1 MGAIQCVFYS
11 AHYRAEV
18 RWSMFYV
25 GVTPYANILHPNGVL
40 CLKMLFV
47 FLGLFVE
54 SVYHVEECEVWC
66 HIVPG
71 LYSALCINRAAH
83 VA

>member
-25 GVTPYANILHPNGVL
+25 GVTPYANILHPNGAL
-40 CLKMLFV
+40 CRTSR
-47 FLGLFVE
+47 FLGVI
-54 SVYHVEECEVWC
+54 CAM
-66 HIVPG
+66 
-71 LYSALCINRAAH
+71 ALKPRRGDI
-83 VA
+83 